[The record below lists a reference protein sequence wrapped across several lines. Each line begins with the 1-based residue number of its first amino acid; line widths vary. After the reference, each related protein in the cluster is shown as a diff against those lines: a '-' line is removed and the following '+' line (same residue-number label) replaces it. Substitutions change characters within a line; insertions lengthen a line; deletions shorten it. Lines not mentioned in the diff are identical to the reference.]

1 MAVTVAPSSR
11 LARRTKLFYG
21 VGDVG
26 NALVN
31 SAVQF
36 FLVIYYTDAALLS
49 PAVVGTALL
58 VAKAWDAINDP
69 LFGWLSDRM
78 RATSLGKRRAW
89 MIAGAVPLG
98 LSVALLWR
106 VPAAASGNPL
116 FSFAWVVGSFVLFDT
131 LWTATNVP
139 YYALS
144 GELTDDYDERSSL
157 TSYRMILAVPAY
169 LIGAAL
175 TPALVAMFPTK
186 AEGYAAV
193 GLIYGAIAAAA
204 LLISAAGLR
213 ERPEVASRTA
223 EDPPWQTFGEALKNR
238 PFVRLLVIYFVL
250 NLAFALI
257 KTLMVYFLTYQAGM
271 EAQTSMVMGLMLVCV
286 ILALFPWQAISRR
299 WEKGPAYA
307 LGMGIG
313 ALAVALTFF
322 LPPRPTPWIYLIAA
336 LAGFGF
342 AAQWVFPWS
351 MVPDV
356 VDYDRVSS
364 GEQRSGMYFG
374 VWGLATKVSE
384 MLALAA
390 TGWLLALVR
399 YVPNAAQ
406 TQGALLGIRFFFGPM
421 PAIFIAVCLPLL
433 VTYPL
438 TRAAHRRILAQLEG
452 H

>member
-1 MAVTVAPSSR
+1 MAVIASPAAS
-11 LARRTKLFYG
+11 LPRRAKLFYG

-49 PAVVGTALL
+49 PALVGTGLL

-78 RATSLGKRRAW
+78 KATSLGKRRAW
-89 MIAGAVPLG
+89 MILGAIPLG

-106 VPAAASGNPL
+106 VPAAAAGNSTL
-116 FSFAWVVGSFVLFDT
+116 AFVWVVGSFVLFDT

-157 TSYRMILAVPAY
+157 TSYRMVLSVPAY

-175 TPALVAMFPTK
+175 TPTLVALFPTK
-186 AEGYAAV
+186 AEGYAMV
-193 GLIYGAIAAAA
+193 GLLYGIIAAAA

-213 ERPEVASRTA
+213 ERPEVSSRTA

-238 PFVRLLVIYFVL
+238 PFVRLLLIYFAL
-250 NLAFALI
+250 NLAFAFI
-257 KTLMVYFLTYQAGM
+257 KTLMVYFLIYQAGM
-271 EAQTSMVMGLMLVCV
+271 EAETSLVMGLMLVCV

-299 WEKGPAYA
+299 WDKGPAYA

-313 ALAVALTFF
+313 ALAVAMTFF
-322 LPPRPTPWIYLIAA
+322 LPPGPTPWIYLIAA
-336 LAGFGF
+336 VAGFGF
-342 AAQWVFPWS
+342 AAQWVFPWA

-356 VDYDRVSS
+356 VDYDRVRS

-390 TGWLLALVR
+390 TGWLLALVH
-399 YVPNAAQ
+399 YVPNVAQ
-406 TQGALLGIRFFFGPM
+406 TSGALLGIRILFGPM
-421 PAIFIAVCLPLL
+421 PAILIAVCLPLL

-438 TRAAHRRILAQLEG
+438 TRAAHRSILAQLEG
-452 H
+452 R